1 MITFIPPSLTELIWK
16 EIELAP
22 GETIEIAIKRPTLD
36 EQLSVLEDS
45 VGLPVQ
51 AFQMRSRIVDWRGV
65 QDTAGQ
71 PVKFSWEMLGALCA
85 SYPNAIWDLL
95 IAVRELDT
103 PGGDDEKNSEP
114 PPAAGGTEAAASTS
128 DSPTSSTSIT
138 SSAD

>member
-1 MITFIPPSLTELIWK
+1 MITFIPPSLTEVIWK

-36 EQLSVLEDS
+36 EQLSTLEDS
-45 VGLPVQ
+45 VGHTVQ
-51 AFQMRSRIVDWRGV
+51 SFLLRSRIVDWRGV

-71 PVKFSWEMLGALCA
+71 PVVFSWEMLGAMCN
-85 SYPNAIWDLL
+85 SYPHALWDLL
-95 IAVRELDT
+95 AAVRELAT
-103 PGGDDEKNSEP
+103 PGVDDEKNSETP
-114 PPAAGGTEAAASTS
+114 PVAGGTEAAMLTS